1 MEDTMHTPSIA
12 QIEMAPQLAADERI
26 DADAGRE
33 LLRSLAAKWHDQG
46 YNGRLAGMDLA
57 DMWCRE
63 MRAGWREAD
72 NAIEAIHAEA
82 DDCLATGTGYSWDL
96 PTTPAVIA
104 AIHSTQQARSSREAR
119 HAAR

>member
-1 MEDTMHTPSIA
+1 MPAPSIA
-12 QIEMAPQLAADERI
+12 QIEMAAQLAAD
-26 DADAGRE
+26 DALAADAGRE

-72 NAIEAIHAEA
+72 AEIEAVHAEA

-96 PTTPAVIA
+96 PTGTAVIE
-104 AIHSTQQARSSREAR
+104 AIHSTQQARGTSRSREAR

>member
-1 MEDTMHTPSIA
+1 MPTPSIA
-12 QIEMAPQLAADERI
+12 QIEMAPQLAAD
-26 DADAGRE
+26 DALAADAGRE

-46 YNGRLAGMDLA
+46 YNARLAGMDLA

-72 NAIEAIHAEA
+72 AEIEAIHAEA
-82 DDCLATGTGYSWDL
+82 ENHLATGTGYSWDL
-96 PTTPAVIA
+96 PTGTAVIA
-104 AIHSTQQARSSREAR
+104 AIHSTQQARGSREAR